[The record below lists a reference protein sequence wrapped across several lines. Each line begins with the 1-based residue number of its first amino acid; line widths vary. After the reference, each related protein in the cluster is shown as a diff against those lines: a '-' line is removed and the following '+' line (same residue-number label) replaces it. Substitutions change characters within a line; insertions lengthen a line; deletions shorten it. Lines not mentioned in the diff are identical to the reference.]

1 MTVLDQ
7 DIVDYYRSWLDYRR
21 WFLRVPGVQVA
32 IAERG
37 VPVLS
42 AAFGSADLD
51 TGEALTEQHR
61 FRIASHSKSFA
72 AVAALQLM
80 EQGRLRLDDTLGE
93 RVPELAGSPVAA
105 VTVGELLSHGGG
117 VIRDSEDGD
126 FWQGWRD
133 FPDRDGLLAI
143 AGESS
148 AAVIERNDRLK
159 YSNIGYGLLAL
170 VLEAAGGAS
179 FADQVADRIT
189 GRLGLSDT
197 GTDLDPGLA
206 DLAAGHGTLA
216 TGRQRQTIPHVH
228 TGALAAATGCFAT
241 ASDLAAFYSALL
253 PGQQVLLTGDSLRLM
268 RRRQWDMKGSEV
280 GYGLGL
286 MLNRLGERDLFG
298 HSGGY
303 PGHITRTFGCTETGL
318 VVSVLTN
325 AIDGPA
331 EPLAAGLFRLVDL
344 AKAASHRAAERPER
358 YLGRF
363 GSLWG
368 LQDIASIGGRLY
380 LLSPTAPNP
389 AEDAVPL
396 EVIDDA
402 SLRIVGGSG
411 GGSYGERV
419 RLEFDEDGSARR
431 IRAESGMTMTRFE
444 QPEF

>member
-1 MTVLDQ
+1 MTVLHQ
-7 DIVDYYRSWLDYRR
+7 DTIDYYRSWLDYRR

-42 AAFGSADLD
+42 AAFGSANLD
-51 TGEALTEQHR
+51 TGEPLTDQHR

-72 AVAALQLM
+72 AVAVLQLL
-80 EQGRLRLDDTLGE
+80 EQGRIRLDDTLGE
-93 RVPELAGSPVAA
+93 RVLELASSPVAT

-143 AGESS
+143 AAETS
-148 AAVIERNDRLK
+148 AAVIERNDRFK

-179 FADQVADRIT
+179 FADQVAERIT

-197 GTDLDPGLA
+197 GTDLDPGA
-206 DLAAGHGTLA
+206 DLAAGHGSLA

-241 ASDLAAFYSALL
+241 ASDLVAFYSALL
-253 PGQQVLLTGDSLRLM
+253 PGQQVLLNADSLRLM
-268 RRRQWDMKGSEV
+268 RRRQWDMKGPDV
-280 GYGLGL
+280 GYGFGL
-286 MLNRLGERDLFG
+286 MLNRVGERDLFG

-325 AIDGPA
+325 AIDGQA
-331 EPLAAGLFRLVDL
+331 EPLATGLFRLVDL
-344 AKAASHRAAERPER
+344 AKSASHRPAERPEH
-358 YLGRF
+358 YVGRF

-380 LLSPTAPNP
+380 LLDPTAPNP

-396 EVIDDA
+396 EVIDQA

-419 RLEFDEDGSARR
+419 RLEFDQDGVLRSM
-431 IRAESGMTMTRFE
+431 RAESGMTMTRFE
-444 QPEF
+444 QPAF

>member
-7 DIVDYYRSWLDYRR
+7 DTVDYYRSWLDYRR

-42 AAFGSADLD
+42 AAFGSANLD
-51 TGEALTEQHR
+51 TGEALTDRHR

-72 AVAALQLM
+72 AVTALQLL

-105 VTVGELLSHGGG
+105 ITVGELLSHGGG

-133 FPDRDGLLAI
+133 FPDRDGLLTI
-143 AGESS
+143 AGETS
-148 AAVIERNDRLK
+148 AAVIERNDRFK

-197 GTDLDPGLA
+197 GTDLDPELA

-216 TGRQRQTIPHVH
+216 TDRQRQTIPHVH

-241 ASDLAAFYSALL
+241 ATDLAAFYSALL
-253 PGQQVLLTGDSLRLM
+253 PGQQVLLSGDSLRLM
-268 RRRQWDMKGSEV
+268 RRKQWDMKGSEV

-344 AKAASHRAAERPER
+344 AKAASHRPTERPER

-411 GGSYGERV
+411 GGSYGEQV
-419 RLEFDEDGSARR
+419 RLEFDEDGSARS